1 LKAYQFFCKFKTNAG
16 TLQLHVQFQ
25 SWSWRQFLK
34 RGNPK
39 MAFLKCSVF
48 KNIDLENLISKI
60 LTSKMKILNTLKI
73 RKAIFAAVAVCLVIA
88 MSGRAQTDAEKTD
101 TEKTASPTADEVLSF
116 LNQTIVWSGQ
126 LATQQQLV
134 SEPSDAVF
142 LNDSRQISNQAVG
155 LAFDFARARAQ
166 ALAAQSTASVAGQP
180 QAASQ
185 YQRLIDSANKADD
198 KVKQAQKDL
207 DALRA
212 QLANATGNKH
222 RVLQA
227 AVDESESEL
236 ELFQARR
243 DALRNMLQ
251 FATGKSAGGVN
262 SGNLVSHVEELARTV
277 PAASASSKDQA
288 DANNKSANAAAA
300 ASRDRKEEPNGL
312 FALASDLLSLRRKVH
327 ALEDNLH
334 QTDLLIQTATNL
346 RTPLLAELKELTQKG
361 DQVSDEPDS
370 QDTAA
375 LAEQRKELDAVTA
388 QYKQLSAT
396 LLPLGKQGI
405 LLDVYKRSTKNWH
418 DSVESEYQAELKG
431 MLLRLA
437 GLGVILAVV
446 FGISELWRRATFK
459 YITDVRRR
467 YQFLL
472 IRRIVLWFL
481 VAIIIASA
489 FASELGAVTTFAG
502 LMTAGIAVALQNV
515 ILSIAG
521 YFFLIG
527 KYGLRVGDRV
537 QIADVTGDVVEIGLV
552 RMQLMEITR
561 GPAPLPTGR
570 VVAFSNAVVFQANAG
585 MFKQIPGTSFLWH
598 EITLALE
605 PNSDYRQVEE
615 RVMQAV
621 NKVFT
626 EYRDQME
633 QQRRNVERSINSTLS
648 TFAPESRLHLTQT
661 NLEVVVRYPVELGNA
676 GEIDD
681 KITREILN
689 AIENDPKLRS
699 QVSGIPSIKVEDQPA
714 APAPTPPAP
723 AKS

>member
-1 LKAYQFFCKFKTNAG
+1 MQI
-16 TLQLHVQFQ
+16 
-25 SWSWRQFLK
+25 
-34 RGNPK
+34 PK
-39 MAFLKCSVF
+39 MQTSGMRIFKALKMRNRVF
-48 KNIDLENLISKI
+48 TI
-60 LTSKMKILNTLKI
+60 L
-73 RKAIFAAVAVCLVIA
+73 AVCLVIA
-88 MSGRAQTDAEKTD
+88 MSGRAQTDTGKTD
-101 TEKTASPTADEVLSF
+101 AGKTASPNADEILSF

-126 LATQQQLV
+126 LSTQQQLV

-142 LNDSRQISNQAVG
+142 LNDSRQISNQVVG

-166 ALAAQSTASVAGQP
+166 ALAAQSASGAAGQP
-180 QAASQ
+180 KAASQ

-212 QLANATGNKH
+212 QLASATGNKH
-222 RVLQA
+222 RILQA

-251 FATGKSAGGVN
+251 FATGKTAGGVN

-277 PAASASSKDQA
+277 PAASANSKDQA

-300 ASRDRKEEPNGL
+300 ASRESKDEPNGL
-312 FALASDLLSLRRKVH
+312 FALTTDLISLRRKVH
-327 ALEDNLH
+327 ALDDNLR
-334 QTDLLIQTATNL
+334 QTDLLIQTATSL
-346 RTPLLAELKELTQKG
+346 RAPLIAEIKELTQKG
-361 DQVSDEPDS
+361 DEVSEEPDS

-375 LAEQRKELDAVTA
+375 LAEQRKQLDTVTA

-431 MLLRLA
+431 LLIRLA

-481 VAIIIASA
+481 IAIIIASA

-537 QIADVTGDVVEIGLV
+537 QIADVTGDVVDIGLV

-598 EITLALE
+598 EITLTLE
-605 PNSDYRQVEE
+605 PNSNYRQVEE

-699 QVSGIPSIKVEDQPA
+699 QVSGIPSIKAEEQPA
-714 APAPTPPAP
+714 SAAQAPSAP

>member
-1 LKAYQFFCKFKTNAG
+1 MQPHRSFTYNPVIIQMRLLN
-16 TLQLHVQFQ
+16 
-25 SWSWRQFLK
+25 
-34 RGNPK
+34 RGN
-39 MAFLKCSVF
+39 
-48 KNIDLENLISKI
+48 SKI
-60 LTSKMKILNTLKI
+60 ALLTYRSPKMKILKTLKI
-73 RKAIFAAVAVCLVIA
+73 RKPIVTALAVCLVIA
-88 MSGRAQTDAEKTD
+88 MSGRAQTDAGN
-101 TEKTASPTADEVLSF
+101 TASPNADEVLSF

-166 ALAAQSTASVAGQP
+166 ALAAQSAAGAAGQP

-212 QLANATGNKH
+212 QLATATANKH

-251 FATGKSAGGVN
+251 FATGKTAGGVN

-312 FALASDLLSLRRKVH
+312 FALTTDLISLRRKVH

-361 DQVSDEPDS
+361 DQVSGEPDS

-375 LAEQRKELDAVTA
+375 LAEQRKELDTVTA

-431 MLLRLA
+431 LLIRLA

-481 VAIIIASA
+481 IAIIIASA
-489 FASELGAVTTFAG
+489 FASELGEVTTFAG

-537 QIADVTGDVVEIGLV
+537 QIADVTGDVVDIGLV

-598 EITLALE
+598 EITLTLE
-605 PNSDYRQVEE
+605 PNSNYRQVEE

-621 NKVFT
+621 NKVFV

-681 KITREILN
+681 KITREILT

-699 QVSGIPSIKVEDQPA
+699 QVTGIPSIKAEEQPA